1 MSNVQ
6 WIGFVSSLA
15 SALGLLLLAWQ
26 LWLTRKVLKA
36 QVRAVEIQAYTSLN
50 LEFLEIISPF
60 REDINQPDIREKHL
74 RPDEKRSIDRYFYLA
89 NMEYVLY
96 KEGVV
101 DKAIAAHWIR
111 GMKGAAKRSAFVDR
125 WNSTCS
131 KFSLDDD
138 FRAFFHEQITKEEP
152 GERLAEKE
160 EERTKRRHPITME
173 NSREETIKR
182 MRSFP
187 ERAAKFRE
195 TIRALRE
202 ENSR

>member
-1 MSNVQ
+1 M
-6 WIGFVSSLA
+6 
-15 SALGLLLLAWQ
+15 
-26 LWLTRKVLKA
+26 
-36 QVRAVEIQAYTSLN
+36 
-50 LEFLEIISPF
+50 EFLQILSPF

-89 NMEYVLY
+89 NMEYVLC

-101 DKAIAAHWIR
+101 DKGIADHWIR
-111 GMKGAAKRSAFVDR
+111 GMMGAARKPAFVDR

-131 KFSLDDD
+131 NFSLDED
-138 FRAFFHEQITKEEP
+138 FRVFFHEQISKEEP
-152 GERLAEKE
+152 SERSDEKE
-160 EERTKRRHPITME
+160 EERSKRRRHPITME

-195 TIRALRE
+195 TLRALRE